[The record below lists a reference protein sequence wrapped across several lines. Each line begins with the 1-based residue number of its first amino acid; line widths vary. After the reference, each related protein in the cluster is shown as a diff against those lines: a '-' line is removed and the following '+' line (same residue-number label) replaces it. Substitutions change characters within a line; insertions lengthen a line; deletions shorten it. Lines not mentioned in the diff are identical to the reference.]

1 MPMSCPARLSVLLAT
16 LVLLASVSQSLAIAE
31 SGGYVKC
38 CTWAETM
45 HATRAACLTRL
56 SGLPPSAGARPVAI
70 GPIRGDGPGER
81 VSVDVAGWQWLRLTS
96 TVEQGAGNCHI
107 WGEARLIAADGS
119 ETRLSSLEPAAV
131 SVGWGELLKDKN
143 WKGQPLQV
151 GQQPFSHGIWVHGNS
166 DVCYPLEG
174 KYQRF
179 EAWVGM
185 DAARATG
192 MARFRV
198 HFDRPDIAADA
209 WRKIAVDFPLE
220 SRWFAQDMG
229 KGGPTPWFNDDRG
242 DLSRMIVQRVLTQLG
257 QRAESLQKECNELR
271 RTDDAADVGWL
282 ELYTRACRCR
292 ECVESLDRIPLVELR
307 AALEAEMATLAQ
319 ASIPAADARWG
330 AYLSRL
336 RLIAGEMPEGREV
349 ALAGLRSSIENLS
362 QAMPDRFAS
371 RDSLIAR
378 LDEAAPRW
386 HTAIAAAVQ
395 GDAAATAKLPDVV
408 REIGDFRGQIV
419 RSFKGMSEFLAQPAC
434 SAMLEEWERQH
445 AALEHDLGR
454 RGHFAQVAAET
465 FRTEALVLDSDRDPL
480 DIVLR
485 RTAALLENLQDTGA
499 GPALGDSEKQL
510 RELQAAAAAIDPAQ
524 REARFALFADAC
536 RVRREIAFANPLLRF
551 DDVLFIKRH
560 RAVYNHMCD
569 QYYGITARPG
579 GGLYVIADAFGARPE
594 VRDLLTDSRVE
605 NGRLKGQRLS
615 GGTGE
620 VVPMS
625 YDGVGNLNAPEG
637 IEGGTFLSPDLS
649 FDARSILFAYVEGR
663 GDKGHDHHVDPTR
676 GHWDPGRCYHIF
688 RVNADGTNL
697 VQLTDGTFNDF
708 DPCWLPNGRIAF
720 MSERRGGYL
729 RCGRVCPTYTLFDM
743 AADGSD
749 IACLS
754 FHETNEW
761 HPSVTHDGRIL
772 YTRWDYVDRHGCTA
786 HMPWI
791 TTLDGRDSR
800 AVHGNF
806 APRPSRPDMEVD
818 CRAIP
823 GSQKFVATAAPHH
836 GQAYGS
842 LILIDPREAD
852 DDGMNPVRRIT
863 PDVGFPESQG
873 GRQAYGT
880 AWPLSEDYYLCV
892 YDADIA
898 QGKPVTT
905 GDYGIYLVDSFGNKE
920 LIYRDPRIGCLSPI
934 PLCPRPVPPVVPEL
948 AQRGPETNPTL
959 RTIAA
964 LAGKEPQ
971 GTVAV
976 MNVYESL
983 KPWPEGTRITEL
995 RVLQVLPMTVPS
1007 GAPPHETGFRV
1018 ATAGDSVVPVR
1029 HVLGTVPVEAD
1040 GSAHFTV
1047 PANKEFFLQ
1056 ALDERG
1062 LAVQSMRSATYLHE
1076 NERLL
1081 CAGCHEPRHR
1091 PNLSSGVAP
1100 LALRRPPSQLKPDV
1114 DGSNPFSYPRLVQPV
1129 LDKHCA
1135 ECHAKNADKAPSLA
1149 REPLVGRWYASYANL
1164 VQKYGFHDY
1173 GDGYRT
1179 TPGHFGAKASKLYE
1193 LLEKGH
1199 YDVRLT
1205 PEEMHRLTLWL
1216 DCSSMFY
1223 GVYEKDGGEAQLRGE
1238 IAYPTLE

>member
-1 MPMSCPARLSVLLAT
+1 MSCPARLSVLLAS
-16 LVLLASVSQSLAIAE
+16 LVLLASVSQSVAIAE

-38 CTWAETM
+38 GTWAETM
-45 HATRAACLTRL
+45 LATRAACLKRL
-56 SGLPPSAGARPVAI
+56 SELPPSAGARPVAI

-151 GQQPFSHGIWVHGNS
+151 GQRPFSHGIWVHGDS

-192 MARFRV
+192 AARFRV
-198 HFDRPDIAADA
+198 HFDRPDIVADA
-209 WRKIAVDFPLE
+209 WRKIAVEFPLE

-242 DLSRMIVQRVLTQLG
+242 NLSRKLVQQVLAQLG
-257 QRAESLQKECNELR
+257 PRAEALQEECNELR
-271 RTDDAADVGWL
+271 RTDDAADARWL
-282 ELYTRACRCR
+282 DLYTRACRCR
-292 ECVESLDRIPLVELR
+292 ECAESLDRIPLVELR
-307 AALEAEMATLAQ
+307 TALEAEMATLAQ
-319 ASIPAADARWG
+319 AKVSAADAKWD
-330 AYLSRL
+330 ALLSRL
-336 RLIAGEMPEGREV
+336 RLIAGAMPEGREV

-362 QAMPDRFAS
+362 QAMPDRFDS

-378 LDEAAPRW
+378 LDEAAPPW
-386 HTAIAAAVQ
+386 QTAIAAAVQ

-408 REIGDFRGQIV
+408 REIGDFRGQII

-485 RTAALLENLQDTGA
+485 RTAALLENLRVTEA
-499 GPALGDSEKQL
+499 GPALGDSERQL

-594 VRDLLTDSRVE
+594 VRNLLADSLVE

-637 IEGGTFLSPDLS
+637 LEGGTFLSPDLS

-720 MSERRGGYL
+720 MS
-729 RCGRVCPTYTLFDM
+729 
-743 AADGSD
+743 
-749 IACLS
+749 
-754 FHETNEW
+754 
-761 HPSVTHDGRIL
+761 
-772 YTRWDYVDRHGCTA
+772 
-786 HMPWI
+786 
-791 TTLDGRDSR
+791 
-800 AVHGNF
+800 
-806 APRPSRPDMEVD
+806 
-818 CRAIP
+818 
-823 GSQKFVATAAPHH
+823 
-836 GQAYGS
+836 
-842 LILIDPREAD
+842 
-852 DDGMNPVRRIT
+852 
-863 PDVGFPESQG
+863 
-873 GRQAYGT
+873 
-880 AWPLSEDYYLCV
+880 
-892 YDADIA
+892 
-898 QGKPVTT
+898 
-905 GDYGIYLVDSFGNKE
+905 
-920 LIYRDPRIGCLSPI
+920 
-934 PLCPRPVPPVVPEL
+934 
-948 AQRGPETNPTL
+948 
-959 RTIAA
+959 
-964 LAGKEPQ
+964 
-971 GTVAV
+971 
-976 MNVYESL
+976 
-983 KPWPEGTRITEL
+983 
-995 RVLQVLPMTVPS
+995 
-1007 GAPPHETGFRV
+1007 
-1018 ATAGDSVVPVR
+1018 
-1029 HVLGTVPVEAD
+1029 
-1040 GSAHFTV
+1040 
-1047 PANKEFFLQ
+1047 
-1056 ALDERG
+1056 
-1062 LAVQSMRSATYLHE
+1062 
-1076 NERLL
+1076 
-1081 CAGCHEPRHR
+1081 
-1091 PNLSSGVAP
+1091 
-1100 LALRRPPSQLKPDV
+1100 
-1114 DGSNPFSYPRLVQPV
+1114 
-1129 LDKHCA
+1129 
-1135 ECHAKNADKAPSLA
+1135 
-1149 REPLVGRWYASYANL
+1149 
-1164 VQKYGFHDY
+1164 
-1173 GDGYRT
+1173 
-1179 TPGHFGAKASKLYE
+1179 
-1193 LLEKGH
+1193 
-1199 YDVRLT
+1199 
-1205 PEEMHRLTLWL
+1205 
-1216 DCSSMFY
+1216 
-1223 GVYEKDGGEAQLRGE
+1223 
-1238 IAYPTLE
+1238 